1 MTGPLGPPRPAV
13 AHAMTAPLATDT
25 AAPRRDDVRMRAPLA
40 TNDLYGESGWVDQ
53 LLMELAADRALRHL
67 RAGRREA
74 RTRPGMPFVDAQ
86 LLASF
91 EDDAGW
97 TCVADL
103 GDVLA
108 RVECRGRSVLV
119 TTAAATRPSAAAAVT
134 TLLGELAPDPAPERA
149 TVPVAFWSSG
159 ERGGRCTRRDVDG
172 LSWAAVEH
180 GYAASTRRALGELV
194 AARAPGAGRL
204 LLWHGAPGTGKT
216 TALRALADAWRSWC
230 RIHVV
235 TDPDVLLAG
244 GRAAYLTDVAMGE
257 DDIDDGE
264 PEDRDRGH
272 HDARW
277 RLLVLEDAGELIG
290 QDAPDRTGQAVSR
303 LLNLSDGLLG
313 QGLRTLVLITTNE
326 SVGALHPA
334 IRRPGRCW
342 ATVAFE
348 PLSSEEA
355 GAWLAAQGSDARVAG
370 PATLAELH
378 GVLAGEAPPRARPFG
393 FVAE

>member
-1 MTGPLGPPRPAV
+1 
-13 AHAMTAPLATDT
+13 MTAPLSTDT
-25 AAPRRDDVRMRAPLA
+25 AAPRREDVRMRAPLA

-53 LLMELAADRALRHL
+53 LLMELAAVRSLRHL

-74 RTRPGMPFVDAQ
+74 SARPAMPFVDER

-108 RVECRGRSVLV
+108 RVECRGRSLLV
-119 TTAAATRPSAAAAVT
+119 TVAAAKRPSAVAAVT
-134 TLLGELAPDPAPERA
+134 RLLDELVPQPAPERA

-159 ERGGRCTRRDVDG
+159 ERGGRCTRRDLDG
-172 LSWAAVEH
+172 LPWAAVEH
-180 GYAASTRRALGELV
+180 GYAASTRRALAELV
-194 AARAPGAGRL
+194 TARAPGAGRL
-204 LLWHGAPGTGKT
+204 ILWHGAPGTGKT

-230 RIHVV
+230 RVHVV

-257 DDIDDGE
+257 EDADDRDPDDG
-264 PEDRDRGH
+264 DR
-272 HDARW
+272 AELEVRW

-326 SVGALHPA
+326 PVGALHPA

-348 PLSSEEA
+348 PLSAQEA
-355 GAWLAAQGSDARVAG
+355 DAWLAKQGSDAAVGG

-393 FVAE
+393 FVAG